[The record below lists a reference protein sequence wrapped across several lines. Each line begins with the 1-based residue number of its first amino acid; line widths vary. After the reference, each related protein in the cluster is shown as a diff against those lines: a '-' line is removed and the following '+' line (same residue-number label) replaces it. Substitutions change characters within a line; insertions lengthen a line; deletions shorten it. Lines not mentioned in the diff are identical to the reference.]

1 MQGGRETE
9 RRDCRGGDVGSKRK
23 PSAPSAAQVAW
34 VERGMLM
41 SSKRPELPEQCFRE
55 HRGTT
60 SLNHPASPGR

>member
-1 MQGGRETE
+1 MQDGRETE
-9 RRDCRGGDVGSKRK
+9 RRDHRGGDMGSKRK

-60 SLNHPASPGR
+60 PLNHPANSRR